1 MFDEDDLK
9 STRWRRLRLYK
20 ARLRLLYQKLSR
32 NQSSTTWLILSLILT
47 ALILLLFL
55 KPKVDADLISQQAV
69 NLGSQHTS
77 SLFIEK
83 KGMV

>member
-1 MFDEDDLK
+1 MAPFASLQSTITTIVSKIISK
-9 STRWRRLRLYK
+9 SEQHHLANT
-20 ARLRLLYQKLSR
+20 
-32 NQSSTTWLILSLILT
+32 LILT